1 MWTGLQALSE
11 KTGLTALSSRIASTS
26 WAKRAIQTTVNRIPI
41 SVTAQAVRLR
51 IQNYFVAKW
60 IKNMFATSTSEE
72 MGKALLDPKKV
83 TAEPVIRLTSK
94 MAALV
99 KIVAAVFGSAPR
111 SEIEKR
117 IATASGQAATIVDR
131 IGTDLARKDSTIR
144 EKSQALVNTYENVL
158 VTLATN
164 YTVLEMQSK
173 ELKNLGANEEVDLH
187 CSYLESTISEGPKKE
202 VAEVARTNQHLA
214 DLVSPET
221 GYSVARALAPVSPS
235 RPPLKEKET
244 PACHYGV
251 RAAQI
256 ASIFSSV
263 FSPTVGTKL
272 EKQVGAISAEV
283 AKGIRGVATDLTDSG
298 SIIRAD
304 VVAGLAQQNESI
316 DESRKKQNEF
326 IAMTKE
332 MAKH

>member
-117 IATASGQAATIVDR
+117 IATASGQISPGKIPPSVR
-131 IGTDLARKDSTIR
+131 SHKHSSTPM
-144 EKSQALVNTYENVL
+144 KMSLSL
-158 VTLATN
+158 
-164 YTVLEMQSK
+164 
-173 ELKNLGANEEVDLH
+173 
-187 CSYLESTISEGPKKE
+187 
-202 VAEVARTNQHLA
+202 
-214 DLVSPET
+214 
-221 GYSVARALAPVSPS
+221 
-235 RPPLKEKET
+235 
-244 PACHYGV
+244 
-251 RAAQI
+251 
-256 ASIFSSV
+256 
-263 FSPTVGTKL
+263 
-272 EKQVGAISAEV
+272 
-283 AKGIRGVATDLTDSG
+283 
-298 SIIRAD
+298 
-304 VVAGLAQQNESI
+304 
-316 DESRKKQNEF
+316 
-326 IAMTKE
+326 
-332 MAKH
+332 